1 MSNPANTTHAAYD
14 QGLGRA
20 ASPADSIGTK
30 YAEDQTTYS
39 EDEMDSE
46 TFERRVMQQIRLD
59 QPRPQEEAIRS
70 PLIPRPPEI
79 KEFHLQQNYNALSQR
94 VQKLQDDAV
103 FERILLRGPR
113 FALDSVEVQPT
124 SDDIDTLMRNMM
136 VAPDTSERQRMTR
149 GPWSENSTLNPSQQ
163 ANQVLDHKF
172 LFVSGGT
179 ASTMKRSPTKGK
191 GKARQ

>member
-1 MSNPANTTHAAYD
+1 MT
-14 QGLGRA
+14 
-20 ASPADSIGTK
+20 
-30 YAEDQTTYS
+30 
-39 EDEMDSE
+39 
-46 TFERRVMQQIRLD
+46 V
-59 QPRPQEEAIRS
+59 
-70 PLIPRPPEI
+70 
-79 KEFHLQQNYNALSQR
+79 HLQQNYNALSQR

-136 VAPDTSERQRMTR
+136 VTPDTSERQRMTR

-172 LFVSGGT
+172 SFASGGT

-191 GKARQ
+191 GKAREDAMEVDGEETAAAAQEEEEEEDEPEEKKVVSPVGAKKKKPAARSKTEEGLRKRLAAVCLGRLLCRYAC